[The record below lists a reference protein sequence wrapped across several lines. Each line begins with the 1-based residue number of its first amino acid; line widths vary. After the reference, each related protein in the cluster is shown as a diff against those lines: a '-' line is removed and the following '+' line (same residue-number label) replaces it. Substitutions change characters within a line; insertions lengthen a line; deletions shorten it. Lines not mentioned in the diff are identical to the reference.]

1 MSVPLPQSEP
11 FAPPAALQVSALPHG
26 DRAHELAAV
35 TIAPAARKL
44 PHAAVL
50 PLRSLGGTSRA
61 EFWRASGFVTRASSD
76 GLELA
81 HDDTV
86 LFGRLALDDADDRI
100 EDRAEEGYR
109 ALLAANAR
117 LGFPH
122 LLRVWNYFGAINA
135 GEGDA
140 ERYRRFC
147 VGRGRVIGA
156 EPATGY
162 AAATAIGVP
171 GAPGALHL
179 HWLAARKP
187 GVPLENPRQVSAWEY
202 PRAYGPVAPN
212 FSRAMLLEWSEEP
225 VLLLSGTASVL
236 GHASAHGGVLAQL
249 AETLTNVET
258 LIARAAERVGR
269 GAPLG
274 ADTLLRVYVRHAS
287 DAPRVLR
294 RLIEHLGN
302 RVPFLLLNGEI
313 CRKEL
318 LVEIEA
324 VHRFS

>member
-11 FAPPAALQVSALPHG
+11 IVPSDALRVSALPPR

-61 EFWRASGFVTRASSD
+61 EFWRASGLVTRESD
-76 GLELA
+76 TGLELA
-81 HDDTV
+81 HDDAM
-86 LFGRLALDDADDRI
+86 LFGRLSLDDADDRI

-122 LLRVWNYFGAINA
+122 LLRVWNYFGAINQ
-135 GEGDA
+135 GEGDR

-147 VGRGRVIGA
+147 VGRGRVIDA

-162 AAATAIGVP
+162 AAATAIGIP
-171 GAPGALHL
+171 GSPGALHL
-179 HWLAARKP
+179 HWLASRKP
-187 GVPLENPRQVSAWEY
+187 AVPLENPRQVSAWEY
-202 PRAYGPVAPN
+202 PRAYGPVAPS
-212 FSRAMLLEWSEEP
+212 FSRAMLLEWIDSP

-236 GHASAHGGVLAQL
+236 GHASTHGGVLAQL
-249 AETLTNVET
+249 AESLTNLEALV
-258 LIARAAERVGR
+258 ARAAARIGR
-269 GAPLG
+269 DRALG
-274 ADTLLRVYVRHAS
+274 ADSLLRVYVRHAS
-287 DAPRVLR
+287 DGPRVLR
-294 RLIEHLGN
+294 RLVEHFGN
-302 RVPFLLLNGEI
+302 HVPFLLLNGEI
-313 CRKEL
+313 CRQEL

-324 VHRFS
+324 VHRFE